1 MLFVIDVGN
10 TNVVLGVFDGKKL
23 IAHWRLSSQHKQTVD
38 EWGILTRNLFSYE
51 KIDPLDIDGL
61 IISSVV
67 PPLDTVL
74 EKMASR
80 YFNLTAH
87 FVRPESQTKMA
98 VRYEQPQDVGPDR
111 IVNGV
116 AAFENY
122 GGPCIIVDFGTAT
135 TFDAVSASGEY
146 MGGVIA
152 PGIGIAAEALYL
164 KTARLPRVDIR
175 EPQRVIGRDTVSSIQ
190 SGLYYGYLSLVDG
203 ILERMVKEI
212 SPATRVIATGGYA
225 ELLAKGSK
233 YIQHINPIL
242 MLEGLRLMWE
252 HRRAGGR

>member
-23 IAHWRLSSQHKQTVD
+23 IAHWRLSSQSKQTVD
-38 EWGILTRNLFSYE
+38 EWGILARNLFSHE

-74 EKMASR
+74 EEVASR
-80 YFNLTAH
+80 YFSLKAH
-87 FVRPESQTKMA
+87 FVRSERQTKMA
-98 VRYEQPQDVGPDR
+98 VKYEPPQDVGPDR
-111 IVNGV
+111 IVNAV
-116 AAFENY
+116 AAFENH

-135 TFDAVSASGEY
+135 TFDAVSAGGEY
-146 MGGVIA
+146 MGGIIA

-164 KTARLPRVDIR
+164 RTARLPRVDIR
-175 EPQRVIGRDTVSSIQ
+175 EPQQVIGKDTVGSMQ
-190 SGLYYGYLSLVDG
+190 SGLYYGYLSLADG
-203 ILERMVKEI
+203 ILERMVKELG
-212 SPATRVIATGGYA
+212 PKTQVIATGGNA
-225 ELLAKGSK
+225 ELLANGSK

-242 MLEGLRLMWE
+242 MLEGLWLMWE
-252 HRRAGGR
+252 HERSGGR